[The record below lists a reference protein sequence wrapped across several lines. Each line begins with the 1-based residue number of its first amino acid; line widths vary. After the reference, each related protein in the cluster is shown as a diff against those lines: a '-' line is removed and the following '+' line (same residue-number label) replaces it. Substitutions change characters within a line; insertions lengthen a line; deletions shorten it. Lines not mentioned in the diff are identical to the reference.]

1 MGRPTTIAASPIN
14 DRLIER
20 DEAIELVAS
29 MTIELWSYPLFAK
42 KYNKSKKEAMH
53 IMDDLVHHGLMIFV
67 GVNKHNQ
74 PIFER
79 RTYVPEKW

>member
-1 MGRPTTIAASPIN
+1 MGRPTTIAASLID

-29 MTIELWSYPLFAK
+29 MTIKLWSYPLFAQ
-42 KYNKSKKEAMH
+42 KYNKSKKEAIH
-53 IMDDLVHHGLMIFV
+53 IMNDLVHHGLMIFV

-79 RTYVPEKW
+79 CPYVPEKW